1 MLFGNRNLNYMVL
14 PVLAYGHSTLRKT
27 AVDIVNDH
35 PGLDE
40 LIVNMFDTMY
50 ASAGVGLAAPQIN
63 KSIRL
68 FIVDATP
75 FAEEVPE
82 AKGFKRVFIN
92 AQIVEEKGEEWS
104 FNEGCLSLPEIRE
117 DVIRKPDIRIQYYD
131 ENFEYHDDKFSKVM
145 ARIIQHEY
153 DHLEGILFVDRIP
166 NIRKIL
172 LKRKLSDI
180 SKGNIDVDYKMIF
193 PKKKK
198 GRRR

>member
-1 MLFGNRNLNYMVL
+1 MVL
-14 PVLAYGHSTLRKT
+14 PILAYGHPTLRRISE
-27 AVDIVNDH
+27 DIEKDY

-40 LIVNMFDTMY
+40 LVEDMFDTMY
-50 ASAGVGLAAPQIN
+50 LTSGVGLAAPQVG

-68 FIVDATP
+68 FIVDASP

-82 AKGFKRVFIN
+82 AKEFKRVFIN

-104 FNEGCLSLPEIRE
+104 FNEGCLSLPDIRE
-117 DVIRKPDIRIQYYD
+117 DVIRKPGIRIQYYD

-153 DHLEGILFVDRIP
+153 DHLEGVLFVDRIS
-166 NIRKIL
+166 NIRKML

-198 GRRR
+198 GRKR